1 MNQNREPRARA
12 VKNSGGRTGEKRI
25 LERYNALKL
34 GWLHDS
40 IHFILLVLFLFLLF
54 RYVIGF
60 SVVGGESMTPTLQ
73 DGNVVMYLRIVPEY
87 KPGDIVSMRVPSG
100 DYYVK
105 RVVAVGGD
113 TVEVAD
119 GAVLVNGVAAEE
131 FNRFDETW
139 PENATVIY
147 PYPVQEG
154 NVFVLG
160 DHRLVSKDSRAF
172 GEVRLRQIQ
181 GKIILSLDRGGLHRP
196 K

>member
-1 MNQNREPRARA
+1 MKYDREGHLA
-12 VKNSGGRTGEKRI
+12 VLTGSSEAAGGNRI
-25 LERYNALKL
+25 LERYNGLKL

-40 IHFILLVLFLFLLF
+40 IHFILLVMAVFLIF

-73 DGNVVMYLRIVPEY
+73 DGNFVMYLRIVPEY
-87 KPGDIVSMRVPSG
+87 RAGDIVSMWVPSG
-100 DYYVK
+100 DYYIK

-113 TVEVAD
+113 TVDLSD
-119 GAVLVNGVAAEE
+119 GRVLINGVEREE
-131 FNRFDETW
+131 FNCYDDTLPET
-139 PENATVIY
+139 ATVIY
-147 PYPVQEG
+147 PYRVQEG

-160 DHRLVSKDSRAF
+160 DHRMVSKDSRYF

-181 GKIILSLDRGGLHRP
+181 GKIIVFLNRSGFHLP

>member
-1 MNQNREPRARA
+1 MKHGQEDHVTAPNRSAEAA
-12 VKNSGGRTGEKRI
+12 GGNRI

-40 IHFILLVLFLFLLF
+40 IHFILLVAALFLLF

-73 DGNVVMYLRIVPEY
+73 DGNLVMYLRIVPEY
-87 KPGDIVSMRVPSG
+87 RAGDIVSMWVPSG
-100 DYYVK
+100 DYYIK

-113 TVEVAD
+113 TVEIAD
-119 GAVLVNGVAAEE
+119 GRVLVNGVEKEE
-131 FNRFDETW
+131 FNRYDDTLPET
-139 PENATVIY
+139 ATVIY
-147 PYPVQEG
+147 PYRVQEG

-160 DHRLVSKDSRAF
+160 DHRMVSKDSRAF

-181 GKIILSLDRGGLHRP
+181 GKILFYLDRSGFHP
-196 K
+196 AK